1 MCDTRVELY
10 NIYKSTITPRRNTVI
25 IYNILLD
32 FNINNNIIVSYE
44 FPLKN

>member
-10 NIYKSTITPRRNTVI
+10 DIYKSTITPRRNTVI
-25 IYNILLD
+25 IYILD
-32 FNINNNIIVSYE
+32 FNINNSIMVSYE